1 MKLLIIGFKDEVND
15 ELIKSGVLALQG
27 TMGIDVKANI
37 YTEGEFLLT
46 NKNKKKPVKSDFMIA
61 VETITEV
68 CGEESDSIAFR
79 SYFYTLVLKGVIQR
93 PILEVLSY
101 GPKTNRDLEF
111 LSKRKEMENI
121 VEYARVALSMIS

>member
-15 ELIKSGVLALQG
+15 ELIKNGVLALQG

-37 YTEGEFLLT
+37 YTEDEFLLT

-79 SYFYTLVLKGVIQR
+79 SYFYTLVLKGIIQR
-93 PILEVLSY
+93 PTLEVLSY

>member
-15 ELIKSGVLALQG
+15 ELIKNGVLALQG

-37 YTEGEFLLT
+37 YTEDEFLLT
-46 NKNKKKPVKSDFMIA
+46 NKNKKSIRKSDFMIA
-61 VETITEV
+61 IEKITEV

-79 SYFYTLVLKGVIQR
+79 SSFYTLVLKGVIER

>member
-1 MKLLIIGFKDEVND
+1 MKLLIIGFKDGVND
-15 ELIKSGVLALQG
+15 ELIENGVIALQDI
-27 TMGIDVKANI
+27 MGIDVKATI
-37 YTEGEFLLT
+37 YTEDEFLPT
-46 NKNKKKPVKSDFMIA
+46 NKNKKSIRKSDFMIA
-61 VETITEV
+61 IEKIIEV
-68 CGEESDSIAFR
+68 CGEESDSIAFC
-79 SYFYTLVLKGVIQR
+79 SSFYTLVLKGVIER

>member
-37 YTEGEFLLT
+37 YTEDEFLLT

-79 SYFYTLVLKGVIQR
+79 SFYTLVLKGVIQR

>member
-1 MKLLIIGFKDEVND
+1 
-15 ELIKSGVLALQG
+15 
-27 TMGIDVKANI
+27 MGIDVKATI
-37 YTEGEFLLT
+37 YTEDEFLPT
-46 NKNKKKPVKSDFMIA
+46 NKNKKSIRKSDFMIA
-61 VETITEV
+61 IEKIIEV
-68 CGEESDSIAFR
+68 CGEELDSIAFR
-79 SYFYTLVLKGVIQR
+79 SSFYTLVLKGVIER

>member
-1 MKLLIIGFKDEVND
+1 MKLLIIGFKDGVND
-15 ELIKSGVLALQG
+15 ELIENGVLALQG
-27 TMGIDVKANI
+27 IMGIDVKATI
-37 YTEGEFLLT
+37 YTEDEFLPT
-46 NKNKKKPVKSDFMIA
+46 NKNKKSIRKSDFMIA
-61 VETITEV
+61 IEKIIEV

-79 SYFYTLVLKGVIQR
+79 NSFYTLVLKGVIEK

-121 VEYARVALSMIS
+121 VEYARVALSMFS

>member
-1 MKLLIIGFKDEVND
+1 MFNTIFEFIG
-15 ELIKSGVLALQG
+15 
-27 TMGIDVKANI
+27 
-37 YTEGEFLLT
+37 
-46 NKNKKKPVKSDFMIA
+46 IA
-61 VETITEV
+61 VVALFISYCLAIAIEKIIEV

-79 SYFYTLVLKGVIQR
+79 SSFYTLVLKGVIER